1 MPIQTND
8 AILTFIQD
16 KMNAGKWICIATTGA
31 NKNLLTMDDENK
43 RNLADG
49 NHAYYLKD
57 VPGNSMTLLNP
68 WGTDRTVTLPKA
80 YYDKV
85 ITTVYVID
93 PL

>member
-31 NKNLLTMDDENK
+31 NKEQLNTSDMSQNSKD
-43 RNLADG
+43 NLADG
-49 NHAYYLKD
+49 IHAYYIKN

-68 WGTDRTVTLPKA
+68 WGQ
-80 YYDKV
+80 
-85 ITTVYVID
+85 IEQ
-93 PL
+93 